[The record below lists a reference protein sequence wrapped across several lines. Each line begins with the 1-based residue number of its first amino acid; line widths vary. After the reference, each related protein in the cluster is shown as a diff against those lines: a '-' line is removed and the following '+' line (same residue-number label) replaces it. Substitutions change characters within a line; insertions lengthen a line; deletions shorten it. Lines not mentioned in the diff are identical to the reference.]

1 MLLNSH
7 IHLMLLLPLVTFKT
21 NVIAFFTINKT
32 SFELQVNNQPY
43 LHHFHVLEH
52 GTDEKGKSLIQ
63 NT

>member
-1 MLLNSH
+1 
-7 IHLMLLLPLVTFKT
+7 MLLLPLVTFKT